1 MNKENYRSVSLFLS
15 MSKLFE
21 RILYNQLNDFMKD
34 KVSNILTGFG
44 KGQSAQY
51 SECSII
57 ESVGI

>member
-1 MNKENYRSVSLFLS
+1 MNKENYRSVSLFFS

-44 KGQSAQY
+44 KGQSAQL
-51 SECSII
+51 SNP
-57 ESVGI
+57 